1 MYWYIRILLLQ
12 IENLVKDYFL
22 NPPKY
27 RLLRCSNTARK
38 IKRKKKK
45 REKREKEK
53 KRKGKK
59 RKKEKKEKEKKE
71 KKTSTRRA
79 APRPLQEGQGEEQS
93 LARGPF
99 LGRKAEV
106 SRRRPASYSEEDAA
120 H

>member
-1 MYWYIRILLLQ
+1 MLR

-27 RLLRCSNTARK
+27 RLLRCFTTARK

-45 REKREKEK
+45 RKKRE
-53 KRKGKK
+53 
-59 RKKEKKEKEKKE
+59 KEKKEKEKKGRKKKKKKE
-71 KKTSTRRA
+71 KGKKNYDSARSAETPPGGA
-79 APRPLQEGQGEEQS
+79 GGGAEPR
-93 LARGPF
+93 RGPF

-120 H
+120 R